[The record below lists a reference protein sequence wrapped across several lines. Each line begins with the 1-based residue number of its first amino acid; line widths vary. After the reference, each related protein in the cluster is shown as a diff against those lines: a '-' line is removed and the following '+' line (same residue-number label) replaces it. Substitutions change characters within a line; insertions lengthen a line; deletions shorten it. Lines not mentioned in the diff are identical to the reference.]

1 MSEEQAAFN
10 VGAPQQR
17 RFTILELVKCAER
30 ELQMRKQVYPR
41 RVQDGRMSR
50 GMADR
55 EAGMMAAIVE
65 LLRKKAEAEGLVL
78 RE

>member
-1 MSEEQAAFN
+1 
-10 VGAPQQR
+10 
-17 RFTILELVKCAER
+17 
-30 ELQMRKQVYPR
+30 
-41 RVQDGRMSR
+41 MSR